1 MLVLPQLPSD
11 AKIVFRIKNKKKYN
25 QENYVIFFCNNYCI
39 YSQIEIIGL
48 NTKKKIKKIV
58 LKK

>member
-48 NTKKKIKKIV
+48 NTKKK
-58 LKK
+58 